1 MPEQLFLQEFF
12 SMYYQYPKYVSVA
25 QKKAKAEKKLKALKK
40 KNPGIHPIVI
50 EGRTLA
56 KTWWGKSWNKNLE
69 RYADY
74 ANRIGRGRS
83 YVRHGA
89 VLDLQIKPGQ
99 ISAMVMGS
107 GSSPYRVTITIK
119 PVLKKHWR
127 NIKNQCKGKM
137 DSLKQLM
144 AGKFPK
150 TLEDVF
156 TRKGEGLFP
165 APEEIS
171 LDCSCPDWAVMC
183 KHVAAV
189 LYGVGARLDQDPSL
203 FFVLRKADVK
213 DLVSETVKES
223 KKELLTRSRKKSS
236 RMIEENAGLSDLFG
250 IDLDETDTHLP
261 PNPSALPSKIR
272 DSLKPAAGQKRGP
285 HKITPKTKSKIA
297 QPLDKSSRK
306 ITTAAGIETLFKRRT
321 KKHTQVAEVIE
332 KSDMDPQKVRNILF
346 RLTNQ
351 GKLERVSRGIYRWV
365 R

>member
-1 MPEQLFLQEFF
+1 MRYGF
-12 SMYYQYPKYVSVA
+12 PKYVSVA
-25 QKKAKAEKKLKALKK
+25 QKKAKAERKLNALKR
-40 KNPGIHPIVI
+40 KNPGIKPIII
-50 EGRTLA
+50 EGRALA
-56 KTWWGKSWNKNLE
+56 KTWWGNSWNRNLE

-99 ISAMVMGS
+99 INAMVMGS
-107 GSSPYRVTITIK
+107 ASSPYRVTITIK
-119 PVLKKHWR
+119 PVLKKQWR

-165 APEEIS
+165 SPKEIS

-203 FFVLRKADVK
+203 FFVLRNVDVK

-223 KKELLTRSRKKSS
+223 KKELLNRSKKKSS
-236 RMIEENAGLSDLFG
+236 RMIEDNSQLSDLFG
-250 IDLDETDTHLP
+250 IDLDETDAPLP
-261 PNPSALPSKIR
+261 ATRSALPLSLPS
-272 DSLKPAAGQKRGP
+272 SLKTATQKKGSAKR
-285 HKITPKTKSKIA
+285 IIQKTKSDNP
-297 QPLDKSSRK
+297 QPIKKSSRK

-321 KKHTQVAEVIE
+321 KRHTRVAEVIE
-332 KSDMDPQKVRNILF
+332 KSDMNPQKVRNILF
-346 RLTNQ
+346 RLTAN
-351 GKLERVSRGIYRWV
+351 GKLERVTRGVYRWV

>member
-1 MPEQLFLQEFF
+1 MR
-12 SMYYQYPKYVSVA
+12 YGYPKYVSVGE
-25 QKKAKAEKKLKALKK
+25 KKAKAERKLKALKK
-40 KNPGIHPIVI
+40 KNPGIKPIII
-50 EGRTLA
+50 EGRALA

-89 VLDLQIKPGQ
+89 VLDLQIKPGK
-99 ISAMVMGS
+99 IDAMVMGS

-119 PVLKKHWR
+119 PVLKNNWR
-127 NIKNQCKGKM
+127 NIRNQCKGKM

-165 APEEIS
+165 VPKEIS

-223 KKELLTRSRKKSS
+223 KKELLIRSGKKSS
-236 RMIEENAGLSDLFG
+236 RMIEDNSQLSDLFG
-250 IDLDETDTHLP
+250 IELETDSPLQPTQSVQLK
-261 PNPSALPSKIR
+261 NDSQKIKN
-272 DSLKPAAGQKRGP
+272 L
-285 HKITPKTKSKIA
+285 
-297 QPLDKSSRK
+297 
-306 ITTAAGIETLFKRRT
+306 AGIETLFKRRT
-321 KKHTQVAEVIE
+321 KRHTQVAEVIE
-332 KSDMDPQKVRNILF
+332 KSDMTPQKVRNILS
-346 RLTNQ
+346 RLTAN
-351 GKLERVSRGIYRWV
+351 GKLERVSRGVYRWA